1 MDAKEKL
8 LGSIEERLTVYAN
21 WVNQGGGIRSDGAEY
36 LYCDLLNEAFGYEL
50 KNMNRI
56 RDNFPAI
63 DLGDAEEGLA
73 VQVTS
78 TGDADKVKKTLKRFY
93 DHGLEAEY
101 DRLIVVI
108 AGKAECK
115 NAKFDHPGLELE
127 IWGTAELIKVFRER
141 LSMKNLKKVAA
152 LLQERVDAPTVK
164 EPVLHLP
171 VPERRNPVGFLGR
184 KAELAWLGDELKKG
198 TKPVIVAGLG
208 GVGKTALAVEFQKGW
223 RGNVYFATFRDTF
236 TRTLADSVGQAI
248 PVQERQGMNEE
259 QTAALALE
267 YLSRCEP
274 GDLLIV
280 DNAEVTGKKWRDLT
294 ADPFYEKLRR
304 LRMAVLMTTRHR
316 DTGGKWLGRLEQEEL
331 REIFRRHE
339 VQLSEGEMDAL
350 INAVDGHTM
359 TVDMIARTI
368 RESWGVVSAEKILT
382 AMKDNTLNEG
392 DFDEIETDHDKEQR
406 QIYAHLR
413 ALFDLS
419 GIGEDGRQ
427 ALRCATLLPQNGMQ
441 DALFVSAL
449 PKAAATE
456 IKLLEK
462 KGWVDL
468 KEGLVTIHP
477 VVRLVCR
484 TELKPTD
491 GNCKE
496 FILGVDNQ
504 YDYNQYDA
512 VKFQQIAEVFEN
524 ADHILGDETGFLSS
538 RSSLIWKAVG
548 ELKRAQRMAYR
559 AMECMEK
566 KYPNSDNLSAA
577 YNNLGLIYGDL
588 GEHDKSLEYRLK
600 ALSIIERTWD
610 EKDIGVATIC
620 NNVGTAYHNLG
631 KYKEALKYY
640 LKALRIREELLSAD
654 HLDLAQ
660 SYNNMGCTYSAMGE
674 HQRGLEL
681 KMKSLLIRERILGL
695 DHPDT
700 AQSYNNVGST
710 YSDLGDYN
718 TALKYQKVALGIY
731 GRKLLNN
738 NPMLAQVCN
747 SIAKTYCFLEQFDEA
762 VIYMHRAAKVINA
775 SSLPTNHPQRL
786 QYNQD
791 AILLMLAITN
801 QKERQGKPLNVL
813 FLSMDSFGNNKLEF
827 GK

>member
-1 MDAKEKL
+1 MDAREKL

-208 GVGKTALAVEFQKGW
+208 GVGKTVLAVEFQKGW

-316 DTGGKWLGRLEQEEL
+316 DTGGRWLGRLEQEEL

-392 DFDEIETDHDKEQR
+392 DFDEIETDHD
-406 QIYAHLR
+406 
-413 ALFDLS
+413 
-419 GIGEDGRQ
+419 
-427 ALRCATLLPQNGMQ
+427 
-441 DALFVSAL
+441 
-449 PKAAATE
+449 
-456 IKLLEK
+456 
-462 KGWVDL
+462 
-468 KEGLVTIHP
+468 
-477 VVRLVCR
+477 
-484 TELKPTD
+484 
-491 GNCKE
+491 
-496 FILGVDNQ
+496 
-504 YDYNQYDA
+504 
-512 VKFQQIAEVFEN
+512 
-524 ADHILGDETGFLSS
+524 
-538 RSSLIWKAVG
+538 
-548 ELKRAQRMAYR
+548 
-559 AMECMEK
+559 
-566 KYPNSDNLSAA
+566 
-577 YNNLGLIYGDL
+577 
-588 GEHDKSLEYRLK
+588 
-600 ALSIIERTWD
+600 
-610 EKDIGVATIC
+610 
-620 NNVGTAYHNLG
+620 
-631 KYKEALKYY
+631 
-640 LKALRIREELLSAD
+640 
-654 HLDLAQ
+654 
-660 SYNNMGCTYSAMGE
+660 
-674 HQRGLEL
+674 
-681 KMKSLLIRERILGL
+681 
-695 DHPDT
+695 
-700 AQSYNNVGST
+700 
-710 YSDLGDYN
+710 
-718 TALKYQKVALGIY
+718 
-731 GRKLLNN
+731 
-738 NPMLAQVCN
+738 
-747 SIAKTYCFLEQFDEA
+747 
-762 VIYMHRAAKVINA
+762 
-775 SSLPTNHPQRL
+775 
-786 QYNQD
+786 
-791 AILLMLAITN
+791 
-801 QKERQGKPLNVL
+801 
-813 FLSMDSFGNNKLEF
+813 
-827 GK
+827 